1 MARRMRRL
9 IGDYQVH
16 LIPMRFIPEEDLR
29 QMDSDLRYVL
39 GIMRRTGSRKQYE
52 SYIEE
57 NREFFSRIPRSAV
70 DVIDACTNIRDIR
83 ESLRYTL
90 NPESGEEETD
100 MCKALEDIK
109 KDALRK
115 GIRQGEKR
123 GEQRGERQGTLK
135 ILFSL
140 VSDGL
145 LALEEAA
152 RRAGLTETDFCREM
166 QKGGY

>member
-1 MARRMRRL
+1 
-9 IGDYQVH
+9 
-16 LIPMRFIPEEDLR
+16 
-29 QMDSDLRYVL
+29 
-39 GIMRRTGSRKQYE
+39 
-52 SYIEE
+52 
-57 NREFFSRIPRSAV
+57 
-70 DVIDACTNIRDIR
+70 
-83 ESLRYTL
+83 
-90 NPESGEEETD
+90 

-115 GIRQGEKR
+115 GIRQGEK
-123 GEQRGERQGTLK
+123 RGERQGTLK

>member
-1 MARRMRRL
+1 
-9 IGDYQVH
+9 
-16 LIPMRFIPEEDLR
+16 
-29 QMDSDLRYVL
+29 
-39 GIMRRTGSRKQYE
+39 
-52 SYIEE
+52 
-57 NREFFSRIPRSAV
+57 
-70 DVIDACTNIRDIR
+70 
-83 ESLRYTL
+83 
-90 NPESGEEETD
+90 

-123 GEQRGERQGTLK
+123 GEKRGERQGTLK

-152 RRAGLTETDFCREM
+152 RRAGLTENDFSREM